1 MQNLLSQIKI
11 TVNPA
16 TCLKQPDSS
25 DLGKRIVA
33 ESTRLVVELGFE
45 QFTIKKLA
53 DSIGTT
59 EGSVYRYFENKHKIL
74 LYLVSWFWGFIEYR
88 LVFSLTN
95 IKSAEEQ
102 LRIALRLLINPID
115 NLESSH
121 EWNLQ
126 QLHSIVIEESAK
138 TYLTRHVE
146 KENEDG
152 AFSVYKR
159 VCNRLAAIVKQVNP
173 DYAYPNSL
181 ISLVIDGILRQQFYK
196 MHLPSLSDSETE
208 EDLLTFTEQLILN
221 TIHQKREH

>member
-16 TCLKQPDSS
+16 ICLKQPDSS
-25 DLGKRIVA
+25 DLGKRIVT

-115 NLESSH
+115 NLECSH

-146 KENEDG
+146 KENEVG
-152 AFSVYKR
+152 AFSLYKR
-159 VCNRLAAIVKQVNP
+159 VCNRLATIVKQVNP

-221 TIHQKREH
+221 TIHQ